1 MSQVIL
7 ILGGTEI
14 DKGKSFHHKKSSFD
28 RGCRY
33 CWNVDV

>member
-14 DKGKSFHHKKSSFD
+14 DKGKSFYHKKSSFD

-33 CWNVDV
+33 C